1 MLQYQNFPIMNER
14 DFFRSVFDS
23 MTDGVIIA
31 NKEGQLVYA
40 NEAYATLYG
49 KPLEELIGKK
59 LTELVK
65 NPLIFDVIASGKP
78 KEGIRLMI
86 RGNKETYLSISPVF
100 NKEGEIICG
109 VTIFKEV
116 EDLRRKMLDYR
127 ARLHKLRDDLHTQHQ
142 AYMTFDDIIGDS
154 AAIRKTVTLARQAAE
169 KNHAVLLQGESGTG
183 KDAFAQAIH
192 NAGFRTGRPFVAL
205 NCACLSENLVESELF
220 GYVSGAFT
228 GAAKGGKPGLFEI
241 ADGGTL
247 FLDEIGDLKFEMQAK
262 LLRTLETGEFS
273 RVGGT
278 KPINVNVRLICATHQ
293 NIEKMVY
300 AGTFREDL
308 YYRLSVLLLEIP
320 ALRERPGDIE
330 GLAEH
335 FLKAQNDSFDRF
347 FHPDTL
353 AFFHSYPW
361 PGNIRELRNTIS
373 AILCFTD
380 SNILRPEH
388 LPPRLQRLNSA
399 PAADVIPLNPSSF
412 AGLGLQK
419 DSPLSN
425 HRTRQDLEASLMA
438 SKIKIYGHSVQAKK
452 RIAQEMG
459 ISLATLYNKM
469 RFYGLTGLRS
479 GQQAADR

>member
-1 MLQYQNFPIMNER
+1 
-14 DFFRSVFDS
+14 
-23 MTDGVIIA
+23 
-31 NKEGQLVYA
+31 
-40 NEAYATLYG
+40 
-49 KPLEELIGKK
+49 
-59 LTELVK
+59 
-65 NPLIFDVIASGKP
+65 
-78 KEGIRLMI
+78 
-86 RGNKETYLSISPVF
+86 
-100 NKEGEIICG
+100 
-109 VTIFKEV
+109 
-116 EDLRRKMLDYR
+116 MLDYR
-127 ARLHKLRDDLHTQHQ
+127 ARLHRLRDNLYAPHQ

-154 AAIRKTVTLARQAAE
+154 APIRQAVALARQAAE

-293 NIEKMVY
+293 NLEKMVY

-361 PGNIRELRNTIS
+361 PGNIRELRNTVS

-388 LPPRLQRLNSA
+388 LPPRLQRLKSV
-399 PAADVIPLNPSSF
+399 PAADVIPLSPG
-412 AGLGLQK
+412 GLEGPELQQ

-425 HRTRQDLEASLMA
+425 HRIRQDLEANLMA

-452 RIAQEMG
+452 QIAQEMG

-479 GQQAADR
+479 GQAADR